1 MLSLVHLV
9 TCRPHHAHSAATPS
23 AASRHTNP
31 PYCEAVRTM
40 ETRRMAQQTPH
51 AGRSLIPTFSMSCI
65 DNPQKSNQF
74 SSRYYLYFISIYSA
88 SVLSRGGLYVLV
100 WLALTVLFNEL
111 TCISVLRALVRL
123 AAFLN
128 RKDLCDHLLDL
139 SRPTDSRVTL
149 LVLEAPVSNVKT
161 NKGGER
167 MLFQGQDSR
176 VHSQSCS
183 NLRMWPYC
191 SM

>member
-1 MLSLVHLV
+1 M
-9 TCRPHHAHSAATPS
+9 P
-23 AASRHTNP
+23 
-31 PYCEAVRTM
+31 
-40 ETRRMAQQTPH
+40 QQTPQ
-51 AGRSLIPTFSMSCI
+51 AVRSLIPTFSMSCI

-128 RKDLCDHLLDL
+128 RNDLCDHLLDL